1 MYNNCFGQKNRAGLN
16 ILTMPDALIPHH
28 FVPIIKKMTFY
39 YQVENHPKVLM
50 IELVHQK
57 KKLVLTL
64 VKQIQNLPQ
73 VYNGDESYLYLNKTE
88 ICKFKANN
96 NIIWYNFCLGSVS
109 KDFIKD
115 EQSEF
120 FLNGTVYDISV
131 DHSSI
136 KEEDIL
142 DIHQYLMDEN
152 NIIQCFSFLK
162 EYLKDY

>member
-1 MYNNCFGQKNRAGLN
+1 MVMR
-16 ILTMPDALIPHH
+16 
-28 FVPIIKKMTFY
+28 V
-39 YQVENHPKVLM
+39 
-50 IELVHQK
+50 
-57 KKLVLTL
+57 
-64 VKQIQNLPQ
+64 
-73 VYNGDESYLYLNKTE
+73 YLYVNKTE

-109 KDFIKD
+109 KDFLKD
-115 EQSEF
+115 EQNDF